1 MKLSDT
7 LQISLPDS
15 EKLIEKYFKSFPNIH
30 KFLKA
35 LGNYGKHFGH
45 IKTYSPYGRIRWFDD
60 WSPRMKYQKTSMKT
74 LGRIERASKNTPIQ
88 GTGADMTKRALVLI
102 REEINKKWKDS
113 VKLVM
118 TVHDQIDTVC
128 IKSVA
133 DEWAQRM
140 TQLMEESAKEILPSG
155 LLKADTNITS
165 CWEK

>member
-1 MKLSDT
+1 
-7 LQISLPDS
+7 
-15 EKLIEKYFKSFPNIH
+15 
-30 KFLKA
+30 
-35 LGNYGKHFGH
+35 
-45 IKTYSPYGRIRWFDD
+45 
-60 WSPRMKYQKTSMKT
+60 MKT

-102 REEINKKWKDS
+102 REEINKSWKGK

-128 IKSVA
+128 IKSIA
-133 DEWAQRM
+133 DEWSQRM
-140 TQLMEESAKEILPSG
+140 THLMEESAKEILPSG